1 MVLVYIAGPYRA
13 KTIHETV
20 ENIRR
25 AEAVAIKYWKEGY
38 AVICPHLNTALL
50 DGAIPDRKI
59 LKGDL
64 VILSRCDIVV
74 MMKGWE
80 KSQGARAEHDY
91 AQELGIT
98 IYYEHEEVR

>member
-1 MVLVYIAGPYRA
+1 MILVYIAGPYRS
-13 KTIHETV
+13 ETLHGVV

-25 AEAVAIKYWKEGY
+25 AEAVAIKYWKQGY
-38 AVICPHLNTALL
+38 AVICPHLNTALI
-50 DGAIPDRKI
+50 DGVIPDKDI

-80 KSQGARAEHDY
+80 TSKGAIEEHHYAKS
-91 AQELGIT
+91 LGIT
-98 IYYEHEEVR
+98 IYYEGNSL